1 MAVQRDDPYG
11 AFNFKVTITP
21 GAGGEIKA
29 GFSDVSGLDT
39 EVTYADYRVGTDPAN
54 RPRKVALMH
63 KAGDVTL
70 KRGLAGGLDLF
81 EWIDLARQGS
91 QDAKASVVI
100 ELMSEDRSQVVCAWK
115 LTNAQPSKWTGP
127 TLAAKG
133 GTDVAMEELA
143 LVCENID
150 ME

>member
-21 GAGGEIKA
+21 GSGGEIRA
-29 GFSDVSGLDT
+29 GFSDVSGLGT

-54 RPRKVALMH
+54 HPRKVPLMH
-63 KAGDVTL
+63 KSSDVTL

-81 EWIDLARQGS
+81 QWIDQVRQGK
-91 QDAKASVVI
+91 QDAKATVMI
-100 ELMSEDRSQVVCAWK
+100 ELMSEDRSAVVLGWK
-115 LTNAQPSKWTGP
+115 LSGARPSKFTGP

-133 GTDVAMEELA
+133 GTDVAMEELV
-143 LVCENID
+143 LVCEDIG

>member
-11 AFNFKVTITP
+11 AFNFRVTITP
-21 GAGGEIKA
+21 AGGGEILA
-29 GFSDVSGLDT
+29 GFSDVSGLST
-39 EVTYADYRVGTDPAN
+39 EVTYADYRNGTDAAN

-70 KRGLAGGLDLF
+70 KRGLIGSLDLF
-81 EWIDLARQGS
+81 RWINLARDGS
-91 QDAKASVVI
+91 LDAKASVMI
-100 ELMSEDRSQVVCAWK
+100 ELMSEDRSQTVVAWK
-115 LTNAQPSKWTGP
+115 LTNARPSKYTAP

-133 GTDVAMEELA
+133 ASEVAMEELA
-143 LVCENID
+143 LVCENIE

>member
-1 MAVQRDDPYG
+1 MAVFREDPYG

-21 GAGGEIKA
+21 GSGGEIRA
-29 GFSDVSGLDT
+29 GFSDVSGLST
-39 EVTYADYRVGTDPAN
+39 EVTYADYRVGTDAAN
-54 RPRKVALMH
+54 RPRKVPLMY

-81 EWIDLARQGS
+81 QWIEQVRQGK
-91 QDAKASVVI
+91 QDARATVVI
-100 ELMSEDRSQVVCAWK
+100 ELMNEDRSATVLSWK
-115 LTNAQPSKWTGP
+115 LTNARPSKYTGP

-133 GTDVAMEELA
+133 GTDVAMEELT
-143 LVCENID
+143 LVCEDIG

>member
-21 GAGGEIKA
+21 GSGGEIKA
-29 GFSDVSGLDT
+29 GFSDVSGLST

-54 RPRKVALMH
+54 RPRKVPLMY

-81 EWIDLARQGS
+81 QWIDQVRQGR
-91 QDAKASVVI
+91 QDARATVVI
-100 ELMSEDRSQVVCAWK
+100 ELMSEDRSVVVTSWK
-115 LTNAQPSKWTGP
+115 LINARPSKYTGP

-133 GTDVAMEELA
+133 GTDVAMEELM
-143 LVCENID
+143 LVCED
-150 ME
+150 VSME

>member
-21 GAGGEIKA
+21 GSGGEIKA
-29 GFSDVSGLDT
+29 GFSDVSGLST

-54 RPRKVALMH
+54 RPRKVPLMY

-81 EWIDLARQGS
+81 QWIDQVRQGR
-91 QDAKASVVI
+91 QDARATVVI
-100 ELMSEDRSQVVCAWK
+100 ELMSEDRSAVVTSWK
-115 LTNAQPSKWTGP
+115 LINARPSKYTGP

-133 GTDVAMEELA
+133 GTDVAMEELM
-143 LVCENID
+143 LVCED
-150 ME
+150 VSME

>member
-1 MAVQRDDPYG
+1 MAVLRDDPYG

-21 GAGGEIKA
+21 ASGTEIRA
-29 GFSDVSGLDT
+29 GFSDVSGLST
-39 EVTYADYRVGTDPAN
+39 EVTYADYRDGTDAFN
-54 RPRKVALMH
+54 RPRKVGLMY

-70 KRGLAGGLDLF
+70 KRGLIGSLDF
-81 EWIDLARQGS
+81 YQWIDQARQGKL
-91 QDAKASVVI
+91 DAKATVVV
-100 ELMSEDRSQVVCAWK
+100 ELMSEDRSNVVMSWK
-115 LTNAQPSKWTGP
+115 LTNARPSKLTGP

-143 LVCENID
+143 LVCEDIS

>member
-21 GAGGEIKA
+21 GSGTEIKA
-29 GFSDVSGLDT
+29 GFSDVSGLGT

-54 RPRKVALMH
+54 RPRKVPLMY
-63 KAGDVTL
+63 KANDVTL
-70 KRGLAGGLDLF
+70 KRGLAGGLDF
-81 EWIDLARQGS
+81 FQWIDQVRQGK
-91 QDAKASVVI
+91 QDARATVVI
-100 ELMSEDRSQVVCAWK
+100 ELMSEDRAAVVMTWK
-115 LTNAQPSKWTGP
+115 LTNARPSKYTGP

-143 LVCENID
+143 LVCEDIG